1 MILSSTPR
9 RHPRT
14 LSTLSSS
21 EWQEDCSVT
30 SATVPAWLTM
40 NTFIP
45 CDTCRP
51 VNTAVFITSQ
61 F

>member
-1 MILSSTPR
+1 M
-9 RHPRT
+9 
-14 LSTLSSS
+14 
-21 EWQEDCSVT
+21 T

-61 F
+61 FYRRERTRIKLADRPSLKTVLKRS